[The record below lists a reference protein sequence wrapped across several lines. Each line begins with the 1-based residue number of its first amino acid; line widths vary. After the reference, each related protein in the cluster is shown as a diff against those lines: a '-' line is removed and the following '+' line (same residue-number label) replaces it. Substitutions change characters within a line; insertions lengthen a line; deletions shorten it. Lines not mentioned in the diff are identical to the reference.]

1 DHGRIDDVGDFG
13 RAAELAGVLGQYLV
27 ERLNETGVHDLRQP
41 GLARAA
47 PRLGKRAC
55 RNDWDDAASDGF
67 APERPEAAVVAL
79 GRDQRARVERQ
90 SRQRDLTRTCSLS
103 LIGPCSASH
112 SSSRVRAA
120 SSFRRYSTASATNAD
135 RLRPAA
141 SAASRVRWANSG
153 SNESDNFST
162 ATTRSY
168 HGRIAR
174 VVLRNARAFSLLS
187 HTIRIKAPHRARHGA
202 DNTYVRI
209 DWQGVRQAA
218 GDRAGEKDICI

>member
-55 RNDWDDAASDGF
+55 GNDWDDAASDGF

-90 SRQRDLTRTCSLS
+90 SRQRDLTRASSLS
-103 LIGPCSASH
+103 LIGPCSAPH
-112 SSSRVRAA
+112 PPSRVRAA

-153 SNESDNFST
+153 SKESDNFST

-174 VVLRNARAFSLLS
+174 VGLRNACAFSLLS
-187 HTIRIKAPHRARHGA
+187 ATIPNKGTPHGRRGRN
-202 DNTYVRI
+202 DPRPSES
-209 DWQGVRQAA
+209 AA
-218 GDRAGEKDICI
+218 WPDRRR